1 MKKKTQE
8 EFVSKIKN
16 LNPNVECVSEYVD
29 KNTKCTFKCL
39 MCNKLFIKTPKS
51 FYKSPKCTY
60 CSLKEK
66 GQQHSLKMKN
76 HKGTNNI
83 SLDKFKEKTKNLLI
97 EYKIYYDTYIDRNH
111 KIKIKHLKCDREYY
125 IVAKNFYKNPRCLCC
140 NEDLR
145 KIKISKSQRT
155 SQKCKNYHNKQ
166 NEVGRDNFYKI
177 IKDLVKDEYTFLEDY
192 TDNHTPILVRHN
204 KCNHTYRVSP
214 NHFISKGTRCPF
226 CFRIASNLEKDIY
239 NYVKDI
245 CNYDIIRNDRKQIH
259 PQELDIYIPDC
270 NLAIEFNGTYWH
282 STLQK
287 DKNYHYNK
295 SRLCEEKG
303 IRLIH
308 IWEYEWNNERQRP
321 ILQNIIKN
329 ALGIN
334 ENKIYARK
342 LDIEIRE
349 SKSMKDFFNQNNIQ
363 GFRGGKFA
371 ICLVDKETK
380 ECYMSYIIGKAYFGK
395 GKYEYEV
402 IRGATKLGYTVVGG
416 ASKIWNYFIKYYN
429 PKSVVYYI
437 DYNYFNGNSLPYLDL
452 KYVKTQFS
460 FKNYFVETGQVK
472 NRDPL
477 HHKEIKEL
485 EEQGL
490 VIPIYNAGTKVYVWQ
505 KE

>member
-1 MKKKTQE
+1 MLKCLICDK
-8 EFVSKIKN
+8 EFNQLESHLRNKHNISAKEYCNLYKIKSV
-16 LNPNVECVSEYVD
+16 LSEES
-29 KNTKCTFKCL
+29 
-39 MCNKLFIKTPKS
+39 I
-51 FYKSPKCTY
+51 
-60 CSLKEK
+60 
-66 GQQHSLKMKN
+66 
-76 HKGTNNI
+76 NNI
-83 SLDKFKEKTKNLLI
+83 SNKTKEAMKSNVVKEKQKNAWTKERKETMSKLMKTIHTGKSPTNKLTTSQYQQKLNDKFPNKFLVLSDYISTDKPIKVKCLVCNTIFTSSRASTLLLRGRCPSCTKINKKKRVNTWN
-97 EYKIYYDTYIDRNH
+97 KIS
-111 KIKIKHLKCDREYY
+111 
-125 IVAKNFYKNPRCLCC
+125 
-140 NEDLR
+140 NEDF
-145 KIKISKSQRT
+145 K
-155 SQKCKNYHNKQ
+155 
-166 NEVGRDNFYKI
+166 DNFYK
-177 IKDLVKDEYTFLEDY
+177 LVGDEYTLLSDY
-192 TDNHTPILVRHN
+192 IDAAHYIKVRHN
-204 KCNHTYRVSP
+204 
-214 NHFISKGTRCPF
+214 
-226 CFRIASNLEKDIY
+226 
-239 NYVKDI
+239 I
-245 CNYDIIRNDRKQIH
+245 CNYTWDVRARQFTSPSTLSRCPLCAKSMSNQEVSLANWIKSIYNKEVIERDRKQIH

-282 STLQK
+282 SALQK

-342 LDIEIRE
+342 LDIEVRE

-371 ICLVDKETK
+371 ICLIDKETK

-402 IRGATKLGYTVVGG
+402 IRGATKLGYTIVGG
-416 ASKIWNYFIKYYN
+416 ASKIWSYFIKHYN

-437 DYNYFNGNSLPYLDL
+437 DYNYFNGNSLPYLGL

-460 FKNYFVETGQVK
+460 FKNYFVETGQIK

-490 VIPIYNAGTKVYVWQ
+490 VIPIYNAGTKVYVW
-505 KE
+505 ERE